1 MSSPPLPA
9 QALYFGPEG
18 ARLFGWLHLPAPGAR
33 RGIGVVVCNPF
44 GFEEVCAHRSL
55 RQFAMAFSEQ
65 GWPSLRFDHA
75 GCGDS
80 EGDEFQPDVPARWL
94 AGVNAAIDTLKAT
107 GGVQQVVLVGVR
119 LGATLAA
126 LAGAGRDDVAGLMAI
141 APVVRGRGYIRELTM
156 LGQGGRAADA
166 SQADVLET
174 AGFVMARATEDHLS
188 QLDLRSLSKAPA
200 PRVLIV
206 PRDDIDDGIDWQ
218 RSLVALGADVQVERL
233 PGYVN
238 MMEDPQR
245 AVAPL
250 RMVEGLVRALRGWDD
265 ALALRPIAAAPSIGD
280 PVLRLSAAAVQ
291 ERPVHMPTSSASS
304 LFGVLTEPDGV
315 AAQPGRPAVLML
327 NSGAVHHIGPNRLWT
342 RLARQWAAR
351 GVTVLRMDLS
361 GVGDSASRPGA
372 PDNVVYSAHA
382 MQDVTDAL
390 AYLRNELGAGECH
403 LLGLCSGGYHA
414 FKAAVAGQ
422 PVASSTV
429 INPLTYFWHDGDTL
443 HDVKDYQLAELTS
456 RYRDK
461 VFTPEPWLKLL
472 RGQLDARV
480 ILQVGLRRAWG
491 HVEPHLLRLARRL
504 RIPLQNDLAG
514 ELARAVGQGIRLRF
528 VFAAHAPGYDLL
540 RKQGGSAIDRLVERQ
555 LASLDFVPDADH
567 TFTRLEAR
575 ERLVA
580 LLDRLAPVSRAA

>member
-1 MSSPPLPA
+1 MNPVPA
-9 QALYFGPEG
+9 QPLYFGPVG
-18 ARLFGWLHLPAPGAR
+18 ARLFGWLHLPAPQAQ
-33 RGIGVVVCNPF
+33 RGLGVVLCNPF

-55 RQFAMAFSEQ
+55 RQFAMDFSAA

-80 EGDEFQPDVPARWL
+80 EGDEFDADVPARWL
-94 AGVNAAIDTLKAT
+94 AGVNAAIDALKAA
-107 GGVQQVVLVGVR
+107 GGVQQVVLLGVR

-126 LAGAGRDDVAGLMAI
+126 LAGTGRDDVAGLVAI

-156 LGQGGRAADA
+156 LGQGGGPAVASPADL
-166 SQADVLET
+166 LES
-174 AGFVMARATEDHLS
+174 AGFVMARATQEHLS
-188 QLDLRSLSKAPA
+188 QLDLRGLDKPPA
-200 PRVLIV
+200 PRVLVV
-206 PRDDIDDGIDWQ
+206 PRDDLGDGLHWP
-218 RSLVALGADVQVERL
+218 SALKALGVEVQVERL
-233 PGYVN
+233 PGYAS

-245 AVAPL
+245 SVTPQ
-250 RMVEGLVRALRGWDD
+250 RMVDGVVQCVRAWDE
-265 ALALRPIAAAPSIGD
+265 ALALRPVAPAPGGSD
-280 PVLRLSAAAVQ
+280 AVLRLPAAGVR
-291 ERPVHMPTSSASS
+291 ERPVQLPTGESSS

-315 AAQPGRPAVLML
+315 AVQPGRPAVLML

-351 GVTVLRMDLS
+351 GVTVLRIDLS
-361 GVGDSASRPGA
+361 GVGDSAARPGA
-372 PDNVVYSAHA
+372 PENVVYSAHA

-390 AYLRNELGAGECH
+390 AYLCDELGAGECH

-422 PVASSTV
+422 PVVSSTV

-443 HDVKDYQLAELTS
+443 RDVKDYELAALTS
-456 RYRDK
+456 RYRHK
-461 VFTPEPWLKLL
+461 VFTREPWVKLL
-472 RGQLDARV
+472 RGELDAKTIFEVGVRRV
-480 ILQVGLRRAWG
+480 WG
-491 HVEPHLLRLARRL
+491 HIEPLLLRLARRL
-504 RIPLQNDLAG
+504 RIPLRDDLAG
-514 ELARAVGQGIRLRF
+514 ELAQAVRQGIRLRF
-528 VFAAHAPGYDLL
+528 VFAAQAPGYDLL
-540 RKQGGSAIDRLVERQ
+540 RKQGGSAIDRLIERQ

>member
-1 MSSPPLPA
+1 MKPLPA
-9 QALYFGPEG
+9 QPLYFGPEG
-18 ARLFGWLHLPAPGAR
+18 SRLFGWLHLPAPEAR
-33 RGIGVVVCNPF
+33 RGLGVVVCNPF

-55 RQFAMAFSEQ
+55 RQFAMVFSAA

-80 EGDEFQPDVPARWL
+80 EGDEFEPDVPARWL
-94 AGVNAAIDTLKAT
+94 AGVNAAIDTLKAA
-107 GGVQQVVLVGVR
+107 GGVQQVVLFGVR

-126 LAGAGRDDVAGLMAI
+126 LAGMGRDDVGGLVSI

-156 LGQGGRAADA
+156 LGQGGSTAAV
-166 SQADVLET
+166 SRADVLES
-174 AGFVMARATEDHLS
+174 AGFVMTRATEEHLS
-188 QLDLRSLSKAPA
+188 QLDLRRLPKAPA
-200 PRVLIV
+200 PRVLII
-206 PRDDIDDGIDWQ
+206 PRDDLEDGLDWQ
-218 RSLVALGADVQVERL
+218 TSLKALGADVQVERL
-233 PGYVN
+233 PGYAD
-238 MMEDPQR
+238 MMQDPQR
-245 AVAPL
+245 TVPPQL
-250 RMVEGLVRALRGWDD
+250 MMEGVIRRVQMWDD
-265 ALALRPIAAAPSIGD
+265 ALALRPVVPVASAGAE
-280 PVLRLSAAAVQ
+280 VLRLPADAVT
-291 ERPVHMPTSSASS
+291 ERPVHIATSASS
-304 LFGVLTEPDGV
+304 AIFGVLTEPEGTLP
-315 AAQPGRPAVLML
+315 QRGRPAVLML

-351 GVTVLRMDLS
+351 GVTVLRIDLS
-361 GVGDSASRPGA
+361 GVGDSPARPGA
-372 PDNVVYSAHA
+372 PENVVYSAHA

-390 AYLRNELGAGECH
+390 AYLRGELGADECH

-422 PVASSTV
+422 PVVSSTV

-443 HDVKDYQLAELTS
+443 RDVKDYELAELTS

-461 VFTPEPWLKLL
+461 VFTREPWLKLL

-480 ILQVGLRRAWG
+480 IVQVGLRRTWG
-491 HVEPHLLRLARRL
+491 HIEPYLLRLARRL
-504 RIPLQNDLAG
+504 RIPLQDDLAD
-514 ELARAVGQGIRLRF
+514 ELSQAVRQGIRLRF
-528 VFAAHAPGYDLL
+528 VFAARAPGYDLL
-540 RKQGGSAIDRLVERQ
+540 RKQGGSAIDRLIERQ

>member
-1 MSSPPLPA
+1 MNSLPA
-9 QALYFGPEG
+9 RPFYFGPEG
-18 ARLFGWLHLPAPGAR
+18 ARLFGWLHSPRPEAR
-33 RGIGVVVCNPF
+33 RGLGVLVCNPF

-55 RQFAMAFSEQ
+55 RQFAIALSEA

-80 EGDEFQPDVPARWL
+80 EGDEFMPDVPARWL
-94 AGVNAAIDTLKAT
+94 AGVNTAIDTLKAT
-107 GGVQQVVLVGVR
+107 AGVQQVVLLGVR

-126 LAGAGRDDVAGLMAI
+126 LAGAGRDDVAGLVAI
-141 APVVRGRGYIRELTM
+141 APVVRGRGYLRELTM
-156 LGQGGRAADA
+156 LGQAGRSAPTA
-166 SQADVLET
+166 QADVLES
-174 AGFVMARATEDHLS
+174 AGFVMARATQDHLS
-188 QLDLRSLSKAPA
+188 QIDLRRLDTSPA

-206 PRDDIDDGIDWQ
+206 PRDDIDDGLDWQ
-218 RSLVALGADVQVERL
+218 TSLQALGAEVQTERL
-233 PGYVN
+233 PGYTD

-245 AVAPL
+245 TVMPQ
-250 RMVEGLVRALRGWDD
+250 RMIEGVVQHLQRWED
-265 ALALRPIAAAPSIGD
+265 ALALRPVTALAFNAEHALSLPAAG
-280 PVLRLSAAAVQ
+280 VQ
-291 ERPVHMPTSSASS
+291 ERPVQVPTSDASS
-304 LFGVLTEPDGV
+304 LFGVLTEPQGV
-315 AAQPGRPAVLML
+315 APPPGRPAVLML

-351 GVTVLRMDLS
+351 GVTVLRIDLS
-361 GVGDSASRPGA
+361 GVGDSPARPGA
-372 PDNVVYSAHA
+372 PENVVYSAHA
-382 MQDVTDAL
+382 MKDVADAL
-390 AYLRNELGAGECH
+390 AYLRGTLGAGECH

-443 HDVKDYQLAELTS
+443 RDVKDYELAELAS

-461 VFTPEPWLKLL
+461 VFTREPWLKLL

-480 ILQVGLRRAWG
+480 IVQVGLRRTWG
-491 HVEPHLLRLARRL
+491 HVEPYLLRLARRL
-504 RIPLQNDLAG
+504 RIPLRDDLAG
-514 ELARAVGQGIRLRF
+514 ELAQAVGQGIRLRF

-540 RKQGGSAIDRLVERQ
+540 RKQGGSAIDRLIERQ

>member
-1 MSSPPLPA
+1 MSALQA
-9 QALYFGPEG
+9 QPLYFGPEG
-18 ARLFGWLHLPAPGAR
+18 NRLFGWLHLPSSDAR
-33 RGIGVVVCNPF
+33 RGLGVVVCNPF

-55 RQFAMAFSEQ
+55 RQFAMAFSGA

-80 EGDEFQPDVPARWL
+80 EGDEFAPDVPARWL
-94 AGVNAAIDTLKAT
+94 AGVNAAIDTLKAAA
-107 GGVQQVVLVGVR
+107 GVQQVVLLGVR

-126 LAGAGRDDVAGLMAI
+126 LAGAGRDDVAGLVAL

-156 LGQGGRAADA
+156 LGQGGGTAVA
-166 SQADVLET
+166 SRADVLES
-174 AGFVMARATEDHLS
+174 AGFVMARATEEHLS
-188 QLDLRSLSKAPA
+188 QLDLRRLERAPA

-206 PRDDIDDGIDWQ
+206 PRDDIDDGLDWQ
-218 RSLVALGADVQVERL
+218 TPLKALGAEVQIERL
-233 PGYVN
+233 PGYAK

-245 AVAPL
+245 TVTPQRMIEGVVQHL
-250 RMVEGLVRALRGWDD
+250 RRWDE
-265 ALALRPIAAAPSIGD
+265 ALALQPVTPRPL
-280 PVLRLSAAAVQ
+280 PVEQVLSLPAAAVQ
-291 ERPVHMPTSSASS
+291 ERPVQVPTRDATP
-304 LFGVLTEPDGV
+304 LFGVLTEPTD
-315 AAQPGRPAVLML
+315 AALQPGRPAVLML

-351 GVTVLRMDLS
+351 GVTVLRIDLS
-361 GVGDSASRPGA
+361 GVGDSAARPGA
-372 PDNVVYSAHA
+372 PENVVYSAHA
-382 MQDVTDAL
+382 MQDVSDAL
-390 AYLRNELGAGECH
+390 AYLRGTKGAGECH

-443 HDVKDYQLAELTS
+443 RDVKDYELGELAS

-461 VFTPEPWLKLL
+461 VFTREPWLKLL

-480 ILQVGLRRAWG
+480 IVQVGLRRTWG
-491 HVEPHLLRLARRL
+491 HVEPYLLRLARRL
-504 RIPLQNDLAG
+504 RIPLRDDLAG
-514 ELARAVGQGIRLRF
+514 ELAQAVRQGIRLRF

-540 RKQGGSAIDRLVERQ
+540 RKQGGTAIDRLIERQ
-555 LASLDFVPDADH
+555 LASLDFVSDADH

>member
-1 MSSPPLPA
+1 MSALPA
-9 QALYFGPEG
+9 QPFYFGPEG
-18 ARLFGWLHLPAPGAR
+18 NRLFGWLHLPSPEAH
-33 RGIGVVVCNPF
+33 RGLGVVVCNPF

-55 RQFAMAFSEQ
+55 RQLAMAFSGA

-80 EGDEFQPDVPARWL
+80 EGDEFAPDVPARWL
-94 AGVNAAIDTLKAT
+94 AGVNAAIDTLKAAA
-107 GGVQQVVLVGVR
+107 GVQQVVLLGVR

-126 LAGAGRDDVAGLMAI
+126 LAGAGRDDVAGLVAL

-156 LGQGGRAADA
+156 LGQGGGTAVA
-166 SQADVLET
+166 SRADVLES
-174 AGFVMARATEDHLS
+174 AGFVMARATEEHLS
-188 QLDLRSLSKAPA
+188 QLDLRRLERAPA

-206 PRDDIDDGIDWQ
+206 PRDDIDDGLDWQ
-218 RSLVALGADVQVERL
+218 TPLKALGAEVQIERL
-233 PGYVN
+233 PGYAK

-245 AVAPL
+245 TEAPQRMIEGVVQHL
-250 RMVEGLVRALRGWDD
+250 RRWDE
-265 ALALRPIAAAPSIGD
+265 ALALQPVTPRPL
-280 PVLRLSAAAVQ
+280 PVEQVLSLPAAAVQ
-291 ERPVHMPTSSASS
+291 ERPVQVPTRDATP
-304 LFGVLTEPDGV
+304 LFGVLTEPTD
-315 AAQPGRPAVLML
+315 AALQPGRPAVLML

-351 GVTVLRMDLS
+351 GVTVLRIDLS
-361 GVGDSASRPGA
+361 GVGDSAARPGA
-372 PDNVVYSAHA
+372 PENVVYSAHA
-382 MQDVTDAL
+382 MQDVSDAL
-390 AYLRNELGAGECH
+390 AYLRGTKGAGECH

-443 HDVKDYQLAELTS
+443 RDVKDYELGELAS

-461 VFTPEPWLKLL
+461 VFTREPWLKLL

-480 ILQVGLRRAWG
+480 IVQVGLRRTWG
-491 HVEPHLLRLARRL
+491 HVEPYLLRLARRL
-504 RIPLQNDLAG
+504 RIPLRDDLAG
-514 ELARAVGQGIRLRF
+514 ELAQAVRQGIRLRF

-540 RKQGGSAIDRLVERQ
+540 RKQGGSAIDRLIERQ
-555 LASLDFVPDADH
+555 LASLDFVSDADH

-580 LLDRLAPVSRAA
+580 LLDRLAPISRAA

>member
-1 MSSPPLPA
+1 MTPLPA
-9 QALYFGPEG
+9 RPLYFGPDG
-18 ARLFGWLHLPAPGAR
+18 ARLFGWLHLPAPEAR
-33 RGIGVVVCNPF
+33 RGLGVVVCNPF

-55 RQFAMAFSEQ
+55 RHFAMAFSAA

-80 EGDEFQPDVPARWL
+80 EGDEFASDVPARWL

-107 GGVQQVVLVGVR
+107 GGVQQVVLLGVR

-126 LAGAGRDDVAGLMAI
+126 LAGSGRDDVAGLVAI

-156 LGQGGRAADA
+156 LGQGASTAVA
-166 SQADVLET
+166 SQADVLES
-174 AGFVMARATEDHLS
+174 AGFVMARATEEHLS
-188 QLDLRSLSKAPA
+188 QLDLRRLDKAPA

-206 PRDDIDDGIDWQ
+206 PRDDLDDGVDWHT
-218 RSLVALGADVQVERL
+218 SLKALGADCQVERL
-233 PGYVN
+233 PGYAD

-245 AVAPL
+245 TVTPQ
-250 RMVEGLVRALRGWDD
+250 RMIEGVVRRLQGWDD
-265 ALALRPIAAAPSIGD
+265 ALALPPVAPVPAAAEA
-280 PVLRLSAAAVQ
+280 VLRLPAAAVK
-291 ERPVHMPTSSASS
+291 ERPVQVPTSASS
-304 LFGVLTEPDGV
+304 SIFGVLTEPDGV
-315 AAQPGRPAVLML
+315 APQPGRPAVLML

-342 RLARQWAAR
+342 RLARQWAGR
-351 GVTVLRMDLS
+351 GVTVLRIDLS
-361 GVGDSASRPGA
+361 GVGDSAARPGA
-372 PDNVVYSAHA
+372 PENVVYSAHA
-382 MQDVTDAL
+382 MQDVNDSL
-390 AYLRNELGAGECH
+390 AYLRDTHGAGECH

-443 HDVKDYQLAELTS
+443 RDVKDYELGQLAS

-461 VFTPEPWLKLL
+461 VFTREPWLKLL

-480 ILQVGLRRAWG
+480 ILQVGLRRTWG
-491 HVEPHLLRLARRL
+491 HIEPYLLRLARRL
-504 RIPLQNDLAG
+504 GIPLQDDLAG
-514 ELARAVGQGIRLRF
+514 ELARAVRQGIRLRF

-540 RKQGGSAIDRLVERQ
+540 RKQGGSAIDRLIERQ